1 MALDALE
8 SWYMKKEEL
17 LDIFEK
23 FFTLNERDSGY
34 ISIYGI
40 ELAKNLYT
48 ENKDIFISM
57 LKDWINESDKPSVQ
71 IFALS
76 IVEDLKIKE
85 LLENVYNLKTEIE
98 RSRKMPYLKDDLQ
111 IVNKTISVLESCD

>member
-1 MALDALE
+1 
-8 SWYMKKEEL
+8 MKKEEL

-34 ISIYGI
+34 ISIYGM
-40 ELAKNLYT
+40 ELAKNLYPG
-48 ENKDIFISM
+48 NKDIFIGM

-76 IVEDLKIKE
+76 IIEDLKIIE
-85 LLENVYNLKTEIE
+85 LLENVYNLRTEIE
-98 RSRKMPYLKDDLQ
+98 RIRKMPYLKDDLE
-111 IVNKTISVLESCD
+111 IVNKTISILESCN